1 MKAFAAIILAVVLT
15 MFAVPAQAASHG
27 PVSHTVKA
35 KAHKAPVKAHKAPH
49 KAVKATA
56 HKAPAK
62 AKPKAKAQPVVKG
75 RNTGKTYPVPSH
87 SEGPFGCV
95 NLPLVYGSDGR
106 LVDTTGQFT
115 REGTAYH
122 LDLHY
127 VGAVTR
133 VAGSLW
139 TAVKPSENFCN
150 VTFLY
155 LAK

>member
-1 MKAFAAIILAVVLT
+1 
-15 MFAVPAQAASHG
+15 MFAVPAQAASHA
-27 PVSHTVKA
+27 PVHHTSHAVKA
-35 KAHKAPVKAHKAPH
+35 KAHKAPAKAH
-49 KAVKATA
+49 KAVKA
-56 HKAPAK
+56 PAK
-62 AKPKAKAQPVVKG
+62 AKAKAQPVVKG
-75 RNTGKTYPVPSH
+75 RSTGKVYPVPSH

-122 LDLHY
+122 LNMRY

-139 TAVKPSENFCN
+139 SAVKPSENFCN

-155 LAK
+155 LSK